1 MEHDLIDTIVISLVL
16 AFILGFIAKK
26 LKFPAILGYLLA
38 GVMVGPFTPG
48 FVADVSLANQL
59 AEIGIILLMFGVG
72 LHFSFQDLL
81 RVRNIALPGA
91 FFQMSVATLIGCM
104 AGMAF
109 GMELQGAF
117 VFGLSLS
124 CASTVVLLRALEE
137 RHIVHTETGKIAVGW
152 LIVED
157 IAMVLALVLLP
168 VLANMNASSA
178 GGAGFGLIIKEFVIV
193 LCKIGVFGILMIVV
207 GTRVLP
213 WLLVSISKT
222 KSSEL
227 MTLGTLAIA
236 TGFAFVA
243 YTVFDASFAL
253 GAFLAGLVLSE
264 SEIGQKSAEKS
275 LPMRDAFAVLFFVS
289 VGMLFDPSVL
299 WQHPFMVLF
308 TLAIIVVGKSLA
320 ALAITALFRQK
331 TETSLTVAIS
341 LAQIGEFSFILASMG
356 VTYGMM
362 NQDAYN
368 FILAGALLSISLNP
382 FLFKMFDYYKARYKP
397 DPVSVLASE
406 QV

>member
-1 MEHDLIDTIVISLVL
+1 MEHNLIDTIVISLVL
-16 AFILGFIAKK
+16 AFVLGFTAKK

-38 GVMVGPFTPG
+38 GVMVGPYTPG
-48 FVADVSLANQL
+48 FVGDASLANQL

-72 LHFSFQDLL
+72 LHFSFAELL
-81 RVRNIALPGA
+81 RVRKIAVPGA
-91 FFQMSVATLIGCM
+91 FFQMGVATAIGCA
-104 AGMAF
+104 AGLMF
-109 GMELQGAF
+109 DMELKGALL
-117 VFGLSLS
+117 FGFSLS
-124 CASTVVLLRALEE
+124 VASTVVLLRALEA
-137 RHIVHTETGKIAVGW
+137 RHMVHTETGKIAIGW

-157 IAMVLALVLLP
+157 IAIVLAVVLLP
-168 VLANMNASSA
+168 VLATMSATEGGLSA
-178 GGAGFGLIIKEFVIV
+178 GIIAKEIV
-193 LCKIGVFGILMIVV
+193 MVLVKIGVFGALMIVV

-236 TGFAFVA
+236 MGFAFVA

-275 LPMRDAFAVLFFVS
+275 MPMRDAFSVLFFVS
-289 VGMLFDPSVL
+289 VGMLFDPAVL
-299 WQHPFMVLF
+299 WEHPFMVVF
-308 TLAIIVVGKSLA
+308 TLAVIVVGKSLA
-320 ALAITALFRQK
+320 ALAITTLFRQK
-331 TETSLTVAIS
+331 KETSFTVAIS

-356 VTYGMM
+356 MTFGLMT
-362 NQDAYN
+362 QDAYN

-382 FLFKMFDYYKARYKP
+382 FLFKLFDYYKSRHPTEVATASAA
-397 DPVSVLASE
+397 DPS
-406 QV
+406 

>member
-16 AFILGFIAKK
+16 AFILGFTAKK

-38 GVMVGPFTPG
+38 GVMVGPYTPG
-48 FVADVSLANQL
+48 FVGDASLANQL

-72 LHFSFQDLL
+72 LHFSFEELL
-81 RVRNIALPGA
+81 RVRKIAVPGA
-91 FFQMSVATLIGCM
+91 FFQMAVATAIGCLVGLTFDM
-104 AGMAF
+104 EFKSALLF
-109 GMELQGAF
+109 GF
-117 VFGLSLS
+117 SLS
-124 CASTVVLLRALEE
+124 VASTVVLLRALEA
-137 RHIVHTETGKIAVGW
+137 RHMVHTETGKIAIGW

-157 IAMVLALVLLP
+157 IAIVLAVVLLP
-168 VLANMNASSA
+168 VLATMSAAEGGLSA
-178 GGAGFGLIIKEFVIV
+178 GIIAKEILIV
-193 LCKIGVFGILMIVV
+193 LFKIGIFGALMIVV

-236 TGFAFVA
+236 MGFAFVA

-275 LPMRDAFAVLFFVS
+275 LPMRDAFSVLFFVS

-299 WQHPFMVLF
+299 WEHPFMVLF

-320 ALAITALFRQK
+320 ALAITTLFRQK
-331 TETSLTVAIS
+331 PETSFTVAIS

-356 VTYGMM
+356 MTFGLMG
-362 NQDAYN
+362 QDAYN
-368 FILAGALLSISLNP
+368 FILAGALISISLNP
-382 FLFKMFDYYKARYKP
+382 FLFKLFDYYKSKRHKEVITTA
-397 DPVSVLASE
+397 ATE
-406 QV
+406 QA